1 MSRMNRST
9 YEMSRREAPAGLTA
23 PSGELSREVGI
34 GLVAFGLIALA
45 GTGIVHYAML
55 ERSRT
60 TS

>member
-9 YEMSRREAPAGLTA
+9 YEMSRREAPAWLTA